1 MYANKVLTCDTI
13 PETGWSHI
21 PYQSGQ
27 GNDCK
32 KIFIKYQTYL
42 YSKIT
47 PQSLPIQSVVSL
59 VPVEDFDIFSPRVD
73 ARHFPPRTQ
82 ACVGS
87 SCGRQWSSGG
97 G

>member
-1 MYANKVLTCDTI
+1 MEGDWGL
-13 PETGWSHI
+13 GL
-21 PYQSGQ
+21 SGS
-27 GNDCK
+27 
-32 KIFIKYQTYL
+32 FRL
-42 YSKIT
+42 VH
-47 PQSLPIQSVVSL
+47 LPA
-59 VPVEDFDIFSPRVD
+59 EDFDIFSPRVD